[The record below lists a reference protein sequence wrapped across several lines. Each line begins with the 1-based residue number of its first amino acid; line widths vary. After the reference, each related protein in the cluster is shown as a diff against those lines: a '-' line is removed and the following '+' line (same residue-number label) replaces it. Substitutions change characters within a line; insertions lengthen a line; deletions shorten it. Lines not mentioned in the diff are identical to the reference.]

1 MKGDVFAGMLGLV
14 VGSAV
19 VAGGA
24 ALRIGTPLD
33 PEPGFFPL
41 LGGVGLIASSSALLV
56 QSRLA
61 RSSGGAAFGEMRRPA
76 ILVVAL
82 GVYVAILE
90 PVGYVA
96 ATVLIA
102 AVILRVLGVTSWVGL
117 VAGSIALPVVTWLLF
132 ARLLGVELP
141 TGQFGP
147 FG

>member
-19 VAGGA
+19 VAGGT

-141 TGQFGP
+141 TGQFAP

>member
-24 ALRIGTPLD
+24 ALGIGTPLE
-33 PEPGFFPL
+33 PEPGFFPF
-41 LGGVGLIASSSALLV
+41 LGGIGLIASSSALLV
-56 QSRLA
+56 QSQLA
-61 RSSGGAAFGEMRRPA
+61 RSSGGAAFGEVRRPA

-96 ATVLIA
+96 ATLLIA
-102 AVILRVLGVTSWVGL
+102 AVILWVGL
-117 VAGSIALPVVTWLLF
+117 VAGSIALPLVTWLLF